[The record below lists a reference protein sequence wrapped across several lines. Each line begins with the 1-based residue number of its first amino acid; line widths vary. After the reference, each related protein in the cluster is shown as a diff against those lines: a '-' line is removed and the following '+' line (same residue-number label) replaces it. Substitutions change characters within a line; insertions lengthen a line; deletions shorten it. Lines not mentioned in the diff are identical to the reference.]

1 MNQESI
7 IDRMWR
13 EKIQNAGG
21 ICMCCNKCGGAY
33 AWKCSCARARFQPS
47 PEQIAEFTRKE
58 ATQRRHDVLD
68 REKRLLR
75 DLQRVQE
82 DKKQLGL

>member
-1 MNQESI
+1 MSQSSI

-13 EKIQNAGG
+13 DKIQKGG
-21 ICMCCNKCGGAY
+21 GVCMCCNKCGGPY

-47 PEQIAEFTRKE
+47 PEQIAEFTQKE
-58 ATQRRHDVLD
+58 AIQRREDLLN

-75 DLQRVQE
+75 ELQLIQDE
-82 DKKQLGL
+82 KKKIGL